1 MLLLLELK
9 TFGGSLEL
17 GLIHYKEVTR
27 SSLRKVWLSEDVLDT
42 SDGTNFTFLIDI
54 LELVHLVRLVDDTV
68 TFLKVHQLV
77 RFLPIE
83 YITELAVIVTTTAF
97 LALLG
102 SSS

>member
-1 MLLLLELK
+1 MLELK
-9 TFGGSLEL
+9 TFGSRLKL
-17 GLIHYKEVTR
+17 GLIHYEEVAW
-27 SSLRKVWLSEDVLDT
+27 SSFRKVWLSEDILDT
-42 SDGTNFTFLIDI
+42 SDGTNFTFLIDV
-54 LELVHLVRLVDDTV
+54 LELVHLVRLVNDTV

-83 YITELAVIVTTTAF
+83 NITELAVIVTTTTF